1 MSLCFV
7 CARLHTSLL
16 LCIGQVRRTDQI
28 LDFLPAHSPAT
39 CLDHCHTYSGS
50 KENCNPVH
58 KEDGSCGGKK
68 DEPEPQ
74 EDVDLFI
81 DNVQRQNTESIV
93 LLNCARDT
101 VLAESTLRHLG
112 KNHCHGICALLG
124 VKFSVVEHI
133 E

>member
-1 MSLCFV
+1 MKQEEIPN
-7 CARLHTSLL
+7 L
-16 LCIGQVRRTDQI
+16 LCIGKVRRTDQI

-39 CLDHCHTYSGS
+39 CLDHRHTYSRS
-50 KENCNPVH
+50 KEYCNPVQ
-58 KEDGSCGGKK
+58 KEDGGRGGKQ

-101 VLAESTLRHLG
+101 VLVESALGHLETDILQSC
-112 KNHCHGICALLG
+112 KT
-124 VKFSVVEHI
+124 
-133 E
+133 